1 MFDTHAIAR
10 ALTAADFTPAQA
22 DALTDAV
29 RQAAEHDAAGID
41 VGTLATKDD
50 LRAEVAVLNGAIK
63 ALEGAMKADHAALER
78 AMKADHAAL
87 ERAMKTDRAALNG
100 AIKALEGAMKAD
112 RTALEGAMKALERA
126 AKADL
131 RAEVAALELRLVKWI
146 VGTGV
151 AVAGLV
157 VAGVVAALRLLG

>member
-29 RQAAEHDAAGID
+29 RQAAEHDAAGVD

-50 LRAEVAVLNGAIK
+50 LRAEVAILNGAIK
-63 ALEGAMKADHAALER
+63 ALEGAMKADHAVMKADHAALEG

-87 ERAMKTDRAALNG
+87 E
-100 AIKALEGAMKAD
+100 GAMKAD
-112 RTALEGAMKALERA
+112 RAALEGAMKALERA
-126 AKADL
+126 TKADL
-131 RAEVAALELRLVKWI
+131 CAEIAALELRLVKWI
-146 VGTGV
+146 VGTGL